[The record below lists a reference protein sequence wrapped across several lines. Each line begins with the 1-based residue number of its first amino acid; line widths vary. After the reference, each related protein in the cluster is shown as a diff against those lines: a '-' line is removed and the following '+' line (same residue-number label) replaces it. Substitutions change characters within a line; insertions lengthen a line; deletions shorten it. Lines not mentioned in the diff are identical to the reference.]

1 MEKKKIKKEGK
12 KKMLIVSEK
21 EHAQWHKENGS
32 CGTGK
37 EHDNCMKKNGI
48 VIRK

>member
-1 MEKKKIKKEGK
+1 MEKKKLK
-12 KKMLIVSEK
+12 KKGLVVSEK

-37 EHDNCMKKNGI
+37 EHDACMKKYGI
-48 VIRK
+48 TIRKSK

>member
-1 MEKKKIKKEGK
+1 MEKKKLK
-12 KKMLIVSEK
+12 KKKSLIVSEK

-37 EHDNCMKKNGI
+37 EHAACMKKYGI
-48 VIRK
+48 TISKSR